1 MVYFTYNPVSSQFD
15 ELNNAPGSAVS
26 GPGVSV
32 VGDIATWNDT
42 TGTTLAD
49 SGKSFSTD
57 GTFAANSDAL
67 IPTQKATKTYVDAA
81 VAGVTFELPAYAATT
96 GALTATYANGASGVG
111 ATLTNSG
118 ALAAFSTDGTS
129 PAINSRILVK
139 DQASTLQ
146 NGMYALTTVG
156 SGAVAW
162 VLTRT
167 TDFDT
172 PSEISPG
179 STFIVLNGTT
189 LAGSAWVEV
198 NSVTT
203 VGTDPIQFTEYIYPP
218 ATFLQRANNLS
229 DVASA
234 STSRSNLGLTA
245 VAIQSVTNHN
255 VLLGAAANAI
265 TSLAPSATTGIA
277 LVSQGAAADPAF
289 STVVVAGGGTGATDA
304 AGARTNLGLGT
315 IATQNANNVTI
326 SGGTING
333 TQVGNS
339 SASSGSFTTL
349 EASGILTTSSGQVV
363 VTTVPGA
370 YPYNVLSTDYIVLV
384 DTSSARTIRL
394 PNAPTTNT
402 VYVIKDNVGSAAA
415 NNITLT
421 TVSGAV
427 TIDGATSQTLAV
439 NWISYTVVFNGTSYR
454 II

>member
-1 MVYFTYNPVSSQFD
+1 MVYFTYNPISSQFD
-15 ELNNAPGSAVS
+15 ELNNAPGSAVA

-49 SGKSFSTD
+49 SGKSFTTD
-57 GTFAANSDAL
+57 GTLAANSDAL
-67 IPTQKATKTYVDAA
+67 IPTEKAVKTYVDAA
-81 VAGVTFELPAYAATT
+81 TAGIAFETPAYAATI
-96 GALTATYANGASGVG
+96 GALTATYANGAAGVG

-118 ALAAFSTDGTS
+118 ALAAFSTDSVS
-129 PAINSRILVK
+129 PPINSRILVK
-139 DQASTLQ
+139 NQASTFQ

-172 PSEISPG
+172 PAEIQPG

-189 LAGSAWVEV
+189 LTGSAWVEV
-198 NSVTT
+198 STVTA
-203 VGTDPIQFTEYIYPP
+203 VGTDPITFTEYIYPP
-218 ATFLQRANNLS
+218 ATFLQVANNLS
-229 DVASA
+229 DVANVA
-234 STSRSNLGLTA
+234 TSRTNLGLTA

-277 LVSQGAAADPAF
+277 LVSAGAAADPAF
-289 STVVVAGGGTGATDA
+289 GTVVVAGGGTGATDA
-304 AGARTNLGLGT
+304 ATARTNLGLGT
-315 IATQNANNVTI
+315 ISTQNANSVTI
-326 SGGTING
+326 SGGSIDG
-333 TQVGNS
+333 TAIGAGTPS
-339 SASSGSFTTL
+339 TGAFTTL
-349 EASGILTTSSGQVV
+349 GVTGIITMASGQVV
-363 VTTVPGA
+363 KTTVPGA
-370 YPYNVLSTDYIVLV
+370 YPYDVLTSDYIILV
-384 DTSSARTIRL
+384 DTASARTIRL
-394 PNAPTTNT
+394 PDAPTTNST
-402 VYVIKDNVGSAAA
+402 WVIKDNVGSAAA

-421 TVSGAV
+421 TVGGAV